1 MLCLSR
7 LLDWIEVSEAERGER
22 SALLWVGAGEGGGE
36 SDACLARVCGVNGGK
51 AAGMI

>member
-1 MLCLSR
+1 M
-7 LLDWIEVSEAERGER
+7 SEAERGER
-22 SALLWVGAGEGGGE
+22 SALLWVGAGEGGGGGE

>member
-1 MLCLSR
+1 MRYYGLG
-7 LLDWIEVSEAERGER
+7 RGR
-22 SALLWVGAGEGGGE
+22 GGGE